1 LPAVAGATAPFYST
15 TSGNRAQAVLATCEI
30 QLDLEIFGAF
40 MYSIPVQVVLMPK
53 RTTYTQARAHLAKIC
68 DEVAETREP
77 YIIERRSA
85 ENVAMISEDELESLT
100 ETAHLLRSPAN
111 VRRLLTALER
121 ALASQLEPTS
131 VEDLRR
137 ELDLGEEE

>member
-1 LPAVAGATAPFYST
+1 MFADENRCHRRGEEVPADST
-15 TSGNRAQAVLATCEI
+15 ATCEI
-30 QLDLEIFGAF
+30 KSNLEVFGIFV
-40 MYSIPVQVVLMPK
+40 YNLHVQVIQMPK
-53 RTTYTQARAHLAKIC
+53 RTTYTQARAHLAAIC

-85 ENVAMISEDELESLT
+85 ENVVLISEDELESLT

-121 ALASQLEPTS
+121 ALASELEPTS

-137 ELDLGEEE
+137 ELDLGEKG

>member
-1 LPAVAGATAPFYST
+1 
-15 TSGNRAQAVLATCEI
+15 
-30 QLDLEIFGAF
+30 
-40 MYSIPVQVVLMPK
+40 MYSVPLQVLQMPK

-121 ALASQLEPTS
+121 ALASELEPTS

-137 ELDLGEEE
+137 ELGLGDKG

>member
-1 LPAVAGATAPFYST
+1 VFAD
-15 TSGNRAQAVLATCEI
+15 CEI
-30 QLDLEIFGAF
+30 ELYLAVIGVFV
-40 MYSIPVQVVLMPK
+40 YSVYVQVLQMPK
-53 RTTYTQARAHLAKIC
+53 RTTYTQARAHLAAIC

-85 ENVAMISEDELESLT
+85 ENVALISEDELESLT

-121 ALASQLEPTS
+121 ALASELEPTS

-137 ELDLGEEE
+137 ELDLGEEG

>member
-1 LPAVAGATAPFYST
+1 MFAD
-15 TSGNRAQAVLATCEI
+15 CEI
-30 QLDLEIFGAF
+30 ELYLAVIGVFV
-40 MYSIPVQVVLMPK
+40 YSVYVQVLQMPK
-53 RTTYTQARAHLAKIC
+53 RTTYTQARAHLAAIC

-85 ENVAMISEDELESLT
+85 ENVALISEDELESLT

-121 ALASQLEPTS
+121 ALASELEPTS

-137 ELDLGEEE
+137 ELDLGEEG

>member
-1 LPAVAGATAPFYST
+1 
-15 TSGNRAQAVLATCEI
+15 
-30 QLDLEIFGAF
+30 
-40 MYSIPVQVVLMPK
+40 MYSIAVQVRRMPK
-53 RTTYTQARAHLAKIC
+53 RTTYTQARAQLAKIC
-68 DEVAETREP
+68 DEVAESREP

-85 ENVAMISEDELESLT
+85 ENVALISEDELESLI

-121 ALASQLEPTS
+121 ALASELEPTI

-137 ELDLGEEE
+137 EFDLGEEG

>member
-1 LPAVAGATAPFYST
+1 M
-15 TSGNRAQAVLATCEI
+15 R
-30 QLDLEIFGAF
+30 
-40 MYSIPVQVVLMPK
+40 MPK

-85 ENVAMISEDELESLT
+85 DNVALISEDELESLA

-121 ALASQLEPTS
+121 ALAAELEPTS

-137 ELDLGEEE
+137 ELDLGEKG